1 MEEKKLLK
9 INLSDFSFSNNK
21 TKKSKTDKKP
31 EGNIRVR
38 NTNAKKQTNT
48 LRKKS
53 LLNLI
58 RQHQQKQYDTETNFK
73 KHDSIHE
80 QQANTFNKEF
90 EEAKNYLNTIAEKRS
105 SSVSTPTHH
114 NHNQTIKQYPS
125 IEPTPMSLNM
135 SVDTSSKPIV
145 SEDPVSSGELYEQP
159 VYGCLKNGNLPTY
172 RNYMNKTISNKEPLK
187 IGEDVD
193 RSSLYNVSKDSN
205 MSQSLSSSSNLENR
219 FPSLY
224 KKSTPQVS
232 IFSNNVN
239 KPKKMKQRKTIRRKH
254 KVGRSKYYSKIGV
267 LVSNKTIR
275 NTISNQIQQ
284 LKMVPIHDVRSY
296 LIKNGFI
303 KVGSNTPNDVLRKMY
318 ESALLICGEVKNHNP
333 DNLLYN
339 FFNESN
345 TDN

>member
-9 INLSDFSFSNNK
+9 INLSDFSFSSNK
-21 TKKSKTDKKP
+21 TKKNKTDKKP

-73 KHDSIHE
+73 KHESTRE

-105 SSVSTPTHH
+105 SSVSTPSHQNH
-114 NHNQTIKQYPS
+114 NHTIKQYPS
-125 IEPTPMSLNM
+125 VEPTPMPQNI
-135 SVDTSSKPIV
+135 SVDTSSKTIV
-145 SEDPVSSGELYEQP
+145 NEDQVMSVDSHEQP
-159 VYGCLKNGNLPTY
+159 AYGCLKNGNLPTY
-172 RNYMNKTISNKEPLK
+172 RNYMNKTLSNKEPLK

-193 RSSLYNVSKDSN
+193 RSSLYNVSKDTN
-205 MSQSLSSSSNLENR
+205 VSQLVPSSSNLEPR
-219 FPSLY
+219 FPHLHN
-224 KKSTPQVS
+224 KPEPQVS

-239 KPKKMKQRKTIRRKH
+239 KPKKLKQRKTIRRKH

-267 LVSNKTIR
+267 LVSNRTIR
-275 NTISNQIQQ
+275 NTISNQMQQ

-345 TDN
+345 TEN